1 MPLDSRF
8 DHISFLLRARH
19 AVLGGGSLQ
28 VRWQGKSRMLVSRI
42 PGTTI
47 RAMMREQNGKVTGCF
62 MRKKSGSATIDLD
75 KADEL
80 HRYMMTWDTTL
91 MFEGIGASF
100 FPVAAL
106 EFIDALAFE
115 ENRRDILSIRPLVA
129 GPDGFSIDPGSE
141 WKPTS
146 GLCDLI
152 AEYIE
157 NPKAQPA
164 TKAAAG
170 SLLRFMEDSE
180 DRVFDPI
187 EWSERWLV
195 QILKEACRTGRSIP
209 SANGTWRE
217 MLSSGSL
224 SAAVRYLSR
233 RSPNA
238 AEASAAMSSHLCTFM
253 YRFPVGGSDLYLL
266 WGEDGRP
273 AAIAA
278 VAADGSHVSMTPPS
292 SDMEAPRE
300 VDVATLVE
308 AVGSVPERRKNG
320 RSATSGGV

>member
-1 MPLDSRF
+1 
-8 DHISFLLRARH
+8 
-19 AVLGGGSLQ
+19 
-28 VRWQGKSRMLVSRI
+28 
-42 PGTTI
+42 
-47 RAMMREQNGKVTGCF
+47 MMREQDGKVTGCF
-62 MRKKSGSATIDLD
+62 MRKKAGSVAIDLD

-80 HRYMMTWDTTL
+80 HRYMMTWDTIL
-91 MFEGIGASF
+91 MFDGIGASY

-106 EFIDALAFE
+106 EFIDAMMFE

-129 GPDGFSIDPGSE
+129 GPDGFSIDPGPE

-146 GLCDLI
+146 GLCELI
-152 AEYIE
+152 AEYVE
-157 NPKAQPA
+157 NSKAQPA
-164 TKAAAG
+164 TRAAAA

-180 DRVFDPI
+180 DRVFDPM
-187 EWSERWLV
+187 EWNERWLV
-195 QILKEACRTGRSIP
+195 QILKEACRTGRNIP
-209 SANGTWRE
+209 SEHGTWRE

-238 AEASAAMSSHLCTFM
+238 AEASAAMSSHLGNFM

-266 WGEDGRP
+266 WDDDGRP

-278 VAADGSHVSMTPPS
+278 VAADGTHVSMTPPS
-292 SDMEAPRE
+292 ADMPTLRE
-300 VDVATLVE
+300 VDVGSLLE
-308 AVGSVPERRKNG
+308 AVGSVAERPKSG